1 MCVGLDDHNNKLG
14 NYNFLPSFLVN
25 FNFDRKK
32 MSNKFVT
39 ESQIEEQKRQRQE
52 EWNKTRKEDDPL
64 GMFSIGSDVAFE
76 C

>member
-1 MCVGLDDHNNKLG
+1 
-14 NYNFLPSFLVN
+14 
-25 FNFDRKK
+25 